1 MFNLFSESINDFVKK
16 HSTAVIATVDSEGQP
31 STSTIFY
38 VINKKDEIHFVTKS
52 QTTKSSN
59 LKKDNRT
66 ALTVVDE
73 GKPKAVNMRGTAVQV
88 NDVSERDDVMQR
100 ILKISHDKLKDFAPI
115 IKLHR
120 GSFTVFKFTPKE
132 AAMTDFS
139 KPMGSVKEIKK
150 NY

>member
-1 MFNLFSESINDFVKK
+1 MFSLFSESINDFIKK
-16 HSTAVIATVDSEGQP
+16 HATAVIATIDEDGQP

-52 QTTKSSN
+52 QTTKSNN
-59 LKKDNRT
+59 LNKDSRS
-66 ALTVVDE
+66 AITVVDE
-73 GKPKAVNMRGTAVQV
+73 SKPMAVNMQGLATQV
-88 NDVSERDDVMQR
+88 TDVAERDEVMQR

-120 GSFTVFKFTPKE
+120 GSFMVFKFTPKE
-132 AAMTDFS
+132 ASMTDFS
-139 KPMGSVKEIKK
+139 KPMGSVKEVKK